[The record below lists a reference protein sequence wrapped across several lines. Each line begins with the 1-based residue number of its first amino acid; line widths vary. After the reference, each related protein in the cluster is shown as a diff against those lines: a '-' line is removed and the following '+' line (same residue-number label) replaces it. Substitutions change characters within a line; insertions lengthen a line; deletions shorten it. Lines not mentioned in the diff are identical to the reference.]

1 MSSAGSRYA
10 GVTVIAMVLMIAGA
24 APTADAAVEEV
35 VVVFKTHF
43 DIGYT
48 DLARNVVAKYRTS
61 MIDNALVVCDGAN
74 AMPPEHRFV
83 WTLSGWPMEQVLWP
97 GQTPERRRRD

>member
-1 MSSAGSRYA
+1 MSRVGSRFA
-10 GVTVIAMVLMIAGA
+10 SLTVAVPMLLALGTVS
-24 APTADAAVEEV
+24 TACAAVEEI

-61 MIDNALVVCDGAN
+61 MIDSRRLRGAT
-74 AMPPEHRFV
+74 RF
-83 WTLSGWPMEQVLWP
+83 
-97 GQTPERRRRD
+97 R

>member
-1 MSSAGSRYA
+1 MGSGMS
-10 GVTVIAMVLMIAGA
+10 TTAGA
-24 APTADAAVEEV
+24 AVQEV

-61 MIDNALVVCDGAN
+61 MIDSRRLRGAT
-74 AMPPEHRFV
+74 RF
-83 WTLSGWPMEQVLWP
+83 
-97 GQTPERRRRD
+97 R